1 MKFLLLLSSFILLF
15 SCGNDNAS
23 AQASEENKPTR
34 VSFDSIVG
42 LMPYDCDSYS
52 STFYESDTCRIYF
65 ERSLA
70 RELDQHLIGDIE
82 NLTIRPNWKSHH
94 LVKQHNVEG
103 FSGVAFRESNMI
115 IESQMDSL
123 GRITDIRGNYAE
135 FTYKKGKLVKEQ
147 YWKRKGGQLLKEVNT
162 YNGMFVGPDK
172 TWYESGQQK
181 SEITYKMKEIQ
192 IDSIR
197 TKQTIVWNKGKYWYE
212 SGQLENEFDKERNYD
227 KAWNENGNPIVHRS
241 KVGILYSKEGKPIE
255 R

>member
-1 MKFLLLLSSFILLF
+1 MKVLLTLTSFILLF
-15 SCGNDNAS
+15 SCGNDNKS

-52 STFYESDTCRIYF
+52 YEDRDTCRIYF

-70 RELDQHLIGDIE
+70 RELDEHNIAYIE
-82 NLTIRPNWKSHH
+82 NSTLRPNWKSHH

-103 FSGVAFRESNMI
+103 FSGVAFSESDMI
-115 IESQMDSL
+115 IHAVLDTL
-123 GRITDIRGNYAE
+123 GGTITETRANYTE

-147 YWKRKGGQLLKEVNT
+147 YWNRKGGQLLKEVIT
-162 YNGMFVGPDK
+162 YNGMLIGPDK

-181 SEITYKMKEIQ
+181 SELIYGIKEIQ
-192 IDSIR
+192 VDSIR
-197 TKQTIVWNKGKYWYE
+197 TKQTTVWNKGKYWYE
-212 SGQLENEFDKERNYD
+212 SGQLENEFDREKNYD

-241 KVGILYSKEGKPIE
+241 KFGILYSEEGKPIE